1 MALPDVTTLTL
12 EELRILIGQLATEIN
27 AREQAA
33 LDEKQNSRD
42 QILAA
47 KTTLE
52 GLLGPVGAAP
62 GTESIRAILAF
73 GDEVI
78 GQNVTIVVP
87 MIIHGLEVITATMIE
102 VTKLVDQD

>member
-1 MALPDVTTLTL
+1 MAVPDITGLTL
-12 EELRILIGQLATEIN
+12 EELKQLIGQLATEIN
-27 AREQAA
+27 AREAAEQA
-33 LDEKQNSRD
+33 EKDDSRA
-42 QILAA
+42 QIIAA
-47 KTTLE
+47 TTTLQ

-78 GQNVTIVVP
+78 GQNVAIVVP
-87 MIIHGLEVITATMIE
+87 MIIHGLEIITSTMIE